1 MARPPIPTWFFALV
15 VVRKGDRF
23 LLIQE
28 HHKGEPWYLPGG
40 RVEPGE
46 SLVAAAL
53 RETLE
58 EGGLRVRLDGILR
71 IEHTPQPAGARVR
84 VIFVGRPLD
93 DTPPK
98 SQADDESL
106 GAGWFSLADL
116 DKLRLRGHEVRGYCA
131 EVMQGA
137 RVHPLSLLGVERRPP
152 SRPEHTS
159 RGAPRPQLSREL
171 DRAAFDRAPLDR
183 AAPERAPLGN
193 VAPRTRT

>member
-15 VVRKGDRF
+15 VVRKVDRF

-46 SLVAAAL
+46 TMMEAAV

-71 IEHTPQPAGARVR
+71 IEHTPQTSGARVR
-84 VIFVGRPLD
+84 AIFVASPVD

-98 SQADDESL
+98 LVADGESL
-106 GAGWFSLADL
+106 GARWVILADL
-116 DKLRLRGHEVRGYCA
+116 DHLRLRGHEARTFFTAVLD
-131 EVMQGA
+131 GA
-137 RVHPLSLLGVERRPP
+137 PLHPLSLLGQERRLDPAER
-152 SRPEHTS
+152 SQWSYARP
-159 RGAPRPQLSREL
+159 R
-171 DRAAFDRAPLDR
+171 
-183 AAPERAPLGN
+183 
-193 VAPRTRT
+193 